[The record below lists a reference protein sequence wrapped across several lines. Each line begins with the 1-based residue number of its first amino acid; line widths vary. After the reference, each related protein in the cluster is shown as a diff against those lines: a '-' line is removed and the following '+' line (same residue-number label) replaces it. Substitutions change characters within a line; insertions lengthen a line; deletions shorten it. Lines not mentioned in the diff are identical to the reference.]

1 MKVIKL
7 DKNEL
12 SSAICDML
20 DIREALPKKIK
31 SMPKDN
37 EGTEITI
44 EDCLDDV
51 IEFLESIYNQLEEN

>member
-1 MKVIKL
+1 MIKL

-20 DIREALPKKIK
+20 DVRKALPKKIK

-51 IEFLESIYNQLEEN
+51 IEFLESIYNQTEENTK

>member
-1 MKVIKL
+1 MNQINA
-7 DKNEL
+7 NEL

-20 DIREALPKKIK
+20 DIREALSKKIK

-44 EDCLDDV
+44 GDCLDDV
-51 IEFLESIYNQLEEN
+51 IEFLESIYNQIEEN